1 MTTVEFQGI
10 DKYFPGVKA
19 LDNISFSAESGKV
32 YAFLGE
38 NGAGKSTLLKIMN
51 GDYIADNGQILIN
64 SEVCNFENPK
74 DALKHG
80 ISVIYQE
87 RQILKE
93 MTVAENVFLGDW
105 IRKSNGFID
114 YDKMNKKTA
123 EISKR
128 FGLDID
134 PDEKVSKLSIAYQ
147 QMIEIMKAINR
158 NSEIIAFDEPT
169 AALSDKEITI
179 LFKIIEKL
187 KSEGKVIFYVS
198 HRMNEISQ
206 IADEVIVFKDG
217 CLVGTRHQ
225 KDTTEDE
232 LIRMMVGRPLGQIF
246 EELDRN
252 TNIGEVCLEF
262 KNVSTDYI
270 DNISFVARKGEVL
283 GFAGLV
289 GAGRTEI
296 MNAVFGIDKVKE
308 GKILLNN
315 EPVEIKNPEHAIS
328 YGIALVPEDRKDQ
341 GILPNI
347 SVQGNISISILK
359 TLLNKFG
366 TINEKKESKIA
377 YEKIKKLNIKTPN
390 AEKLISQLSGGNQ
403 QKVILARWLETNPQ
417 VLILD
422 EPTKGIDVGAKAE
435 FYNIIQDCAKLGM
448 AVIVISSELQ
458 EVIGLSHRIIVIKE
472 GHVSGELM
480 REEATEESVLKLAM
494 ASDKKDDK

>member
-74 DALKHG
+74 DALQHG

-158 NSEIIAFDEPT
+158 NSDIIAFDEPT

-225 KDTTEDE
+225 KETTEDE

-252 TNIGEVCLEF
+252 TDIGDVCLEF

-270 DNISFVARKGEVL
+270 DNISFIARKGEVL

-296 MNAVFGIDKVKE
+296 MNAVFGVDKVKE
-308 GKILLNN
+308 G
-315 EPVEIKNPEHAIS
+315 
-328 YGIALVPEDRKDQ
+328 
-341 GILPNI
+341 
-347 SVQGNISISILK
+347 
-359 TLLNKFG
+359 
-366 TINEKKESKIA
+366 
-377 YEKIKKLNIKTPN
+377 
-390 AEKLISQLSGGNQ
+390 
-403 QKVILARWLETNPQ
+403 
-417 VLILD
+417 
-422 EPTKGIDVGAKAE
+422 
-435 FYNIIQDCAKLGM
+435 C
-448 AVIVISSELQ
+448 
-458 EVIGLSHRIIVIKE
+458 
-472 GHVSGELM
+472 
-480 REEATEESVLKLAM
+480 
-494 ASDKKDDK
+494 